1 MPSTSCGGNSGGGP
15 LQGSGTCHNPSAV
28 MIATAKLASASAWPA
43 TATQR
48 IRTRRRRL
56 IRSKAGRGSGG
67 VIRFGEFT
75 GRSPPAGAQGFLDED
90 RPSAWRKPAPSE
102 RKEREQSSVV
112 DLKFPSFR
120 WQPRLG
126 TSNPNRTKFQRVAS
140 VLSNPKF
147 AQARPE
153 IQRISDAAH

>member
-28 MIATAKLASASAWPA
+28 MIATAKIASAMTGGRDRIVAATVTGGTTTSASAWPA

-102 RKEREQSSVV
+102 RNQREQSSVV
-112 DLKFPSFR
+112 DLK
-120 WQPRLG
+120 
-126 TSNPNRTKFQRVAS
+126 
-140 VLSNPKF
+140 
-147 AQARPE
+147 
-153 IQRISDAAH
+153 